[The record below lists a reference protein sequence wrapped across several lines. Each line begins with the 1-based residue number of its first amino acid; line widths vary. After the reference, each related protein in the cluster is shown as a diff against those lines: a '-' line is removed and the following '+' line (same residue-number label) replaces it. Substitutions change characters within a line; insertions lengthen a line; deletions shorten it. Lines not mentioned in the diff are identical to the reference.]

1 MKAAIAAIIILF
13 PAVPVLGQQDPEDP
27 GFQDSVIVGPIAS
40 YDSSGQYQTL
50 NVPIY
55 VVSDDSIGF
64 YNMPLTCIAPRG
76 GVQFNQRAMYFAPL
90 TTWDEHYDTIMYSQ
104 NYVLTIGWADLL
116 VDTATGPWLY
126 TNHQRLH
133 AMTMRL
139 LVAPN
144 TPRQTVTIDTCWD
157 QRNGSIMFALIDG
170 ISEITPGFQPGIS
183 NPEYALDIGDEPP
196 LATAISLSQN
206 YPNPFNAR
214 TTIGYALAK
223 EGPVNL
229 DVYNLAGQ
237 RVAILD
243 EGIRPAG
250 NHVALWDAGD
260 MPSGTYFY
268 RLTVNGQSETKR
280 MVLLK

>member
-1 MKAAIAAIIILF
+1 
-13 PAVPVLGQQDPEDP
+13 
-27 GFQDSVIVGPIAS
+27 
-40 YDSSGQYQTL
+40 
-50 NVPIY
+50 
-55 VVSDDSIGF
+55 
-64 YNMPLTCIAPRG
+64 
-76 GVQFNQRAMYFAPL
+76 
-90 TTWDEHYDTIMYSQ
+90 
-104 NYVLTIGWADLL
+104 
-116 VDTATGPWLY
+116 
-126 TNHQRLH
+126 
-133 AMTMRL
+133 MTMRL